1 MTSMTCEEIQILKAD
16 TRGRI
21 RVPREKREKILAE
34 YDSSGLSAPQ
44 FAEMA
49 GIKYPTFAS
58 WLQKRRR
65 QTQSAQL
72 APAPANPV
80 RWLEAV
86 VGPTARSKGLSVHL
100 PQGVLIEICDP
111 AHIDLAAALIRAVG
125 KPC

>member
-1 MTSMTCEEIQILKAD
+1 MISEEIQILKAD
-16 TRGRI
+16 ARGRI
-21 RVPREKREKILAE
+21 RVPREKRERILAE
-34 YDSSGLSAPQ
+34 YDTSGLSAPQ
-44 FAEMA
+44 FAEMV

-65 QTQSAQL
+65 QSMASELT
-72 APAPANPV
+72 PASGNPV

-86 VGPTARSKGLSVHL
+86 VGGTPRGKGLAVHL

-111 AHIDLAAALIRAVG
+111 AQIDLAAALIRAVG